1 MPNRDF
7 DFSDSGF
14 YFSEAAD
21 AHRGNSGFGQNARG
35 LDLRPELPKSTHE
48 VIGVDLTHTIHAS
61 DVATASAKGGG
72 GSGGGGG
79 GGGGT
84 TTSFAPYTSGPA
96 LASSGYNIT
105 IEFKG
110 SWTQAYYDVFKAA
123 ADRLTTLIVG
133 ELPDVTVYGAKGGP
147 KTVDDIVISAE
158 LGPIDGLY
166 GILGQAGPTAV
177 RTSSSLPATAQMKF
191 DIADVDAMGLA
202 TFADVVLHE
211 MAHSLGVGSIWDR
224 LGLVTNGLFTGAQA
238 VSEYHAMGGTL
249 SGIPVEQD
257 GGSGTAGSH
266 WDEETFG
273 NELMTGY
280 INAGENYFTAMS
292 AASFA
297 DLGYVIRPDYA
308 ALSDAGYV
316 FA

>member
-1 MPNRDF
+1 MAKRDMELGAASESGNG
-7 DFSDSGF
+7 DFG
-14 YFSEAAD
+14 
-21 AHRGNSGFGQNARG
+21 RGHPRA
-35 LDLRPELPKSTHE
+35 LDLRPDLPLTTDQI
-48 VIGVDLTHTIHAS
+48 VGIDLTHIIHTK
-61 DVATASAKGGG
+61 DVAFAKGG

-79 GGGGT
+79 GGG

-96 LASSGYNIT
+96 TASAGYNIT

-110 SWTQAYYDVFKAA
+110 SWTQAYYDIFVAA
-123 ADRLTTLIVG
+123 ADRLTTLIIG
-133 ELPDVTVYGAKGGP
+133 ELPNVTVYGAKGGP
-147 KTVDDIVISAE
+147 KPVDDILITAE

-177 RTSSSLPATAQMKF
+177 RTNGSLPATATMKF

-202 TFADVVLHE
+202 TFAEVVLHE
-211 MAHSLGVGSIWDR
+211 MAHSLGFGSIWDR
-224 LGLVTNGLFTGAQA
+224 LGLVSNGLFTGANA
-238 VSEYHAMGGTL
+238 LEEYLAMGG
-249 SGIPVEQD
+249 SGHGIPVEQD
-257 GGSGTAGSH
+257 GGAGTAGSH
-266 WDEETFG
+266 WDEELFH

-280 INAGENYFTAMS
+280 INSGENYFTAMS

-297 DLGYVIRPDYA
+297 DMGYVINPNYE

>member
-1 MPNRDF
+1 MPKRENSVTGYQREAGEPSVNR
-7 DFSDSGF
+7 
-14 YFSEAAD
+14 
-21 AHRGNSGFGQNARG
+21 GQARAM
-35 LDLRPELPKSTHE
+35 DLRPELPQTTHE
-48 VIGVDLTHTIHAS
+48 IVGVDLTHTVYTT
-61 DVATASAKGGG
+61 DVAASAKGGG
-72 GSGGGGG
+72 TGGG

-84 TTSFAPYTSGPA
+84 TTTFAPYTSGPA
-96 LASSGYNIT
+96 TASAGYNIT

-123 ADRLTTLIVG
+123 ADRLTTLIIG
-133 ELPDVTVYGAKGGP
+133 DLQDVTVYGAKGGP

-158 LGPIDGLY
+158 LGAIDGLY
-166 GILGQAGPTAV
+166 GILGQAGPTAL
-177 RTSSSLPATAQMKF
+177 RTSNSLPATAQMKF

-224 LGLVTNGLFTGAQA
+224 LGLVTNGLFTGPRA
-238 VSEYHAMGGTL
+238 VAEYHAMGGTQA
-249 SGIPVEQD
+249 GIPVEQD

-266 WDEETFG
+266 WDEEIFG

-280 INAGENYFTAMS
+280 INEGENYFTAMS
-292 AASFA
+292 AASFG
-297 DLGYVIRPDYA
+297 DLGYTIRADYA
-308 ALSDAGYV
+308 SLSDAGYV